1 MIVRFTKKAQKYYDD
16 MTESYKK
23 KIMDGIKGLIK
34 EPPEGDIKPLL
45 GYSDGRK
52 RLRIGKYRIIFK
64 NIKENLIEILLIL
77 DIGSR
82 GDIYK

>member
-16 MTESYKK
+16 MTESYKE
-23 KIMDGIKGLIK
+23 KIMNGIKGLTK
-34 EPPEGDIKPLL
+34 ESPEGDIKPLQ

-64 NIKENLIEILLIL
+64 NMEENLIEILLIL
-77 DIGSR
+77 DIGAR

>member
-16 MTESYKK
+16 MPKEYQE
-23 KIMDGIKGLIK
+23 KIMNGIKGLTK
-34 EPPEGDIKPLL
+34 KPPEGDIKTLQ
-45 GYSDGRK
+45 GYADGTK
-52 RLRIGKYRIIFK
+52 RLRIGKYRVIYKYIND
-64 NIKENLIEILLIL
+64 NIVEILLIL

>member
-1 MIVRFTKKAQKYYDD
+1 
-16 MTESYKK
+16 
-23 KIMDGIKGLIK
+23 MDGIKGLIK
-34 EPPEGDIKPLL
+34 ESPEGDIKPLL

-82 GDIYK
+82 VDIYK